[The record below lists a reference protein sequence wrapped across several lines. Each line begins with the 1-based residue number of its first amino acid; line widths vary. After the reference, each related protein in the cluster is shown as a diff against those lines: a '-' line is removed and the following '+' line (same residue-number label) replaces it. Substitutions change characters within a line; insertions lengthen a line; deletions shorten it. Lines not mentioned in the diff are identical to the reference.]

1 MNTIGHYRKGH
12 FRKDGKWVSGH
23 YVSTFGRKKKSASPQ
38 GYAVVFFGG
47 IISLLIYL
55 LK

>member
-1 MNTIGHYRKGH
+1 MGYYRKGH

-23 YVSTFGRKKKSASPQ
+23 YVSTFGAKRRKAKMPQ
-38 GYAVVFFGG
+38 GCAVLFLGG
-47 IISLLIYL
+47 IISLLIFL

>member
-1 MNTIGHYRKGH
+1 MGHDRKGH

-23 YVSTFGRKKKSASPQ
+23 YVSTFGRKRKPASPQ
-38 GYAVVFFGG
+38 GCAVVFFGG

-55 LK
+55 LR